1 MRTMFDDYPKP
12 PYPKSDAQAAL
23 LASLRPLLPGIAARA
38 AKHDLEGSFPHENF
52 DALRETGY
60 FAAVVP
66 AEYGGGGH
74 GLTDIVLAQNLLAHV
89 DASTAY
95 AAGMHLMSVGQEAHG
110 KTWPPAL
117 RERIFADV
125 VSTGALINSIASEP
139 ELGSPQGGGRPET
152 TMTPDGPG
160 RWRITGHKTYATLSP
175 VLDYFLTYVAVE
187 DGSNERARVAVH
199 RDQPGIRVEE
209 TWDTMSLR
217 ATGSHDVFYDN
228 VPVTDAE
235 IMVRHP
241 EGTAGLFAKEV
252 ATRRPAGGVAWFALL
267 VSAASLGVA
276 EAAREY
282 TVDFA
287 RNRKPG
293 GYAEPI
299 GKLPTVREKIGR
311 IDTDLMAARAFLF
324 ETAEEWDTGPQELSP
339 TYGTKVAATKT
350 FVINHSIS
358 IVDQCMRVVGSQ
370 SLQRSDPLERYYRD
384 VRGALTNPPI
394 EARALEMIAA
404 AALDT
409 E

>member
-1 MRTMFDDYPKP
+1 MFNDYPKP
-12 PYPKSDAQAAL
+12 PYPKTEAQNAL
-23 LASLRPLLPGIAARA
+23 LASIRPLLEGIAKG
-38 AKHDLEGSFPHENF
+38 AKQHDLEGSFPHENF
-52 DALRETGY
+52 EALRAAGY
-60 FAAVVP
+60 FAAGIP
-66 AEYGGGGH
+66 EEFGGGGH
-74 GLTDIVLAQNLLAHV
+74 GLTDIVLAQNLLAHA

-95 AAGMHLMSVGQEAHG
+95 AAGMHMMSVGQEAHG
-110 KTWPPAL
+110 KTWPAPL
-117 RERIFADV
+117 RERIFQDV
-125 VSTGALINSIASEP
+125 VSSGALINSIASEP

-152 TMTPDGPG
+152 TLTPDGPG
-160 RWRITGHKTYATLSP
+160 RWRISGHKTYATLSP
-175 VLDYFLTYVAVE
+175 ALSYFLTYVAVE

-199 RDQPGIRVEE
+199 RDLPGLRVEE

-228 VPVTDAE
+228 VPVDDAD

-241 EGTAGLFAKEV
+241 NGTAGRFAEEV
-252 ATRRPAGGVAWFALL
+252 AARRPAGGVAWFALL

-282 TVDFA
+282 TVQFA
-287 RNRKPG
+287 HTRKPG

-311 IDTDLMAARAFLF
+311 IDTNLLAARALLF
-324 ETAEEWDTGPQELSP
+324 ETAEDWDAGPQGLPP

-350 FVINHSIS
+350 FVINQSIT